1 MCTQTRVPRDQF
13 RLLSG
18 EELIQVYGKGEGAVK
33 AFCRVCGS
41 SVFGGDWPDG
51 PEVSIRMGAFDDD
64 PGISPQCHTF
74 VSDRA
79 AWDVITDNLP
89 QYPEAKPAA

>member
-1 MCTQTRVPRDQF
+1 VRREQF
-13 RLLSG
+13 RLIQG
-18 EELIQVYGKGEGAVK
+18 GELIEVYGKGEGAVK
-33 AFCRVCGS
+33 AFCRRCGA

-64 PGISPQCHTF
+64 PGIRPQFHTF

-79 AWDVITDNLP
+79 AWDIITDDLA
-89 QYPEAKPAA
+89 QYAEAWHPST